1 MAGALNAAILYGVVE
16 LRAAGQPNVWF
27 SIAQHMQPKI
37 GKNMKKIR
45 RKTQTGQYVAD
56 LV

>member
-37 GKNMKKIR
+37 GKSMKKIR